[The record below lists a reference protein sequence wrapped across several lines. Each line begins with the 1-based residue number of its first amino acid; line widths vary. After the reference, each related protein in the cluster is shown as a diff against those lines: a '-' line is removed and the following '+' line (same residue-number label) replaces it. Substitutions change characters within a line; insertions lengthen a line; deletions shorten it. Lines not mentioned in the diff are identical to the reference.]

1 MAATG
6 LQETPDQVTG
16 LAADQDVL
24 PGGLHPVLP
33 SGIFMQCKA
42 KAQRLI
48 MAKPDTKPKQVIF
61 EGEEAGAGFAS
72 PLMDFIASAF
82 LLLIAG
88 AFMVGSLALPVP
100 GSLATAPG
108 LLPFLT
114 AASLGLM
121 ALALAWTAWQRWRA
135 SRLLATRVTPFDW
148 DLPTELRTLALALCV
163 LIYISALQILTF
175 RTDFALAGF
184 PFVLSA
190 FEPVTIVVLV
200 AIMSLFWRGPLWISL
215 TVSIAWTVFLSLVFR
230 NMFHVPLP
238 GS

>member
-1 MAATG
+1 
-6 LQETPDQVTG
+6 
-16 LAADQDVL
+16 
-24 PGGLHPVLP
+24 
-33 SGIFMQCKA
+33 
-42 KAQRLI
+42 
-48 MAKPDTKPKQVIF
+48 MAKPDTTSKQVIF

-82 LLLIAG
+82 LLLIAA
-88 AFMVGSLALPVP
+88 AFMAGSLALPVP

-114 AASLGLM
+114 AASLALM

-135 SRLLATRVTPFDW
+135 SRLLSTRMVPFDW
-148 DLPTELRTLALALCV
+148 DIPTELRTLALALCV

-175 RTDFALAGF
+175 RTDFILGGF

-200 AIMSLFWRGPLWISL
+200 VIMSLFWRGPLWISL
-215 TVSIAWTVFLSLVFR
+215 TISIVWTVFLSLVFR